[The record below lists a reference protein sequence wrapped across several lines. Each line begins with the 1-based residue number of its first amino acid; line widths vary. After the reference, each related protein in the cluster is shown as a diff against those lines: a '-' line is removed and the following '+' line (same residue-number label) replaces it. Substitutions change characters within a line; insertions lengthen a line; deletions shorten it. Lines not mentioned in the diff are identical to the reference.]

1 MSTYAIKTMYD
12 ESGLPF
18 VPLTAIDA
26 VIGEKNVQYIIDA
39 EELSAGHFQIK
50 LKDLTLSDIVNCLIV
65 VRWPQISSTIKP
77 SYLQLNDEE
86 EKPLYNGNGTEYL
99 NLEEASNTVNMLAYD
114 GAKWILS
121 SGAGSG
127 AGHVITN
134 ANGETMEQQKILHFV
149 GFKMENDA
157 VNRATKIVN
166 PAPINNL
173 TTTVSGEG
181 SLDAYQGHI
190 LSMRSVPTG
199 GDIGQVLA
207 KKSENDYDLEW
218 VNRAGEDVVKSD
230 GSINNIVSLSYAE
243 YRELEEA
250 GDIDPYTQ
258 YYITDLSDE
267 SSDSLEELMEQKIHE
282 VTDGPLNQKI
292 NISYSYNNRDLN
304 DLAETAFY
312 YCNSAINRPTNT
324 NGYLFVQ
331 NTGTEFAYQRYITY
345 NGTRTYERVKLNGEW
360 QPWTEAVYDSGWRN
374 LELLNGWS
382 AYEGQVVPQIR
393 RIGKHVYLR
402 GLLLGTTDTSSRYA
416 AIIPEDCRPNIVNNL
431 YFNMIVANNNDSTKR
446 CEMVQITV
454 PDDGRILVFGSYK
467 DGDWFGLENLHW
479 TIG

>member
-1 MSTYAIKTMYD
+1 MSAYAIKVMYD
-12 ESGLPF
+12 ESGHPF
-18 VPLTAIDA
+18 VPLTSMDA
-26 VIGEKNVQYIIDA
+26 VIGEKNVQYIMDA

-50 LKDLTLSDIVNCLIV
+50 LKDLTLDNIVNCLIV

-114 GAKWILS
+114 GTKWILS

-134 ANGETMEQQKILHFV
+134 ADGETMEQQKILNFV

-157 VNRATKIVN
+157 ANRATKIIN

-190 LSMRSVPTG
+190 LSMRTVPTG
-199 GDIGQVLA
+199 GSAGQVLA
-207 KKSENDYDLEW
+207 KSNDDDYQLEW
-218 VNRAGEDVVKSD
+218 VNRVGDDVVQSD
-230 GSINNIVSLSYAE
+230 GSIEQLISLSYDE
-243 YRELEEA
+243 YQELETN
-250 GDIDPYTQ
+250 GQIDPLTQ
-258 YYITDLSDE
+258 YYI
-267 SSDSLEELMEQKIHE
+267 
-282 VTDGPLNQKI
+282 
-292 NISYSYNNRDLN
+292 N
-304 DLAETAFY
+304 DL
-312 YCNSAINRPTNT
+312 
-324 NGYLFVQ
+324 
-331 NTGTEFAYQRYITY
+331 GTSTEDLID
-345 NGTRTYERVKLNGEW
+345 TRIQEIVNDALS
-360 QPWTEAVYDSGWRN
+360 QIIYDSGWCD
-374 LELLNGWS
+374 LELVNGWS
-382 AYEGQVVPQIR
+382 VYEGQVLPQIR

-402 GLLLGTTDTSSRYA
+402 GLLLATTNTTSRYA
-416 AIIPEDCRPNIVNNL
+416 FVIPEDCRPNIINNL
-431 YFNMIVANNNDSTKR
+431 YFNMVVSNNGEGTKR
-446 CEMVQITV
+446 CEMVQVTP

-479 TIG
+479 SID